1 MKKVIMNIVKVFETL
16 ILTIGIL
23 LCVFV
28 ILQKTI
34 CKNTGVFGYYT
45 YVIVTNSME
54 PEINVGDI
62 ILVHKVNPNKIKVG
76 DTISYMGTV
85 DTFKDK
91 IIAHE
96 VQDIVVEDNKKIFYT
111 KGINNMATDPAVY
124 EDQIYGKVVHKF
136 ITISFVSHLIRS
148 KLGFFALIFL
158 PLASILAFELV
169 NIIMNLKKENKIK
182 KFTDETVILK
192 LPKLKN

>member
-148 KLGFFALIFL
+148 KLGFFVLIFL